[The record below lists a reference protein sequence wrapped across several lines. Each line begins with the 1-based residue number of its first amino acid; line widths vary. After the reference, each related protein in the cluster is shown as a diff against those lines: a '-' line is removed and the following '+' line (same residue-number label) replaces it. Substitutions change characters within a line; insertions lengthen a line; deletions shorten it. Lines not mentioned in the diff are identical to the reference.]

1 MTRAT
6 SCDTLGTQ
14 MTAPPVRAG
23 SAAKSVTAQLVGRR
37 SEREALDRLLE
48 TAREGHGGVLVV
60 HGDPGLGK
68 TALLEYA
75 IETARSFHV
84 VRAVG
89 VEGETELP
97 YAALQQLASPIL
109 ELRERLPDP
118 QRQALAVAFGL
129 SAGDPPNAYLVGLAV
144 LGLLTEAAE
153 EQPLLCLVD
162 DAQWLDR
169 ESAQAL
175 AFVARR
181 LMAERIA
188 LIFATR
194 NVGESLARLAELH
207 VGPLGYRDA
216 RTLLESVL
224 PGPLDEQV
232 IERLVAEAH
241 GNPLAL
247 LELPRGMTPTQL
259 AGGFGLPDALPL
271 SDQLMESFTR
281 RLDTLPADA
290 RRLLLVAAADPTGD
304 LALVWRA
311 ARRLGIPDAAAQAA
325 EAEGL
330 LAFGARVTFRHPLVR
345 SAVYRSAASDCRSE
359 VHLALAEAT
368 DPVADPDRRAWHR
381 GQAASAPDEEIADEL
396 ERSADQARARGGVAA
411 AAAFLERS
419 SILTLDPA
427 RRAGRALAAARATQ
441 QAGALDEAQ
450 RLLATAEAGPLDA
463 LERAQV
469 DVIRAQIVAVHRGS
483 DAPALLL
490 AAAKRLEVLDIG
502 LARQIHLDAL
512 TSALFAGRLGGAC
525 DARYVALSARSAP
538 PAPGPSRG
546 ADLLLDGLAALITK
560 GSSAGTPIL
569 RTAIKTFAT
578 DRIGSE
584 EGLRWLWLAGRAA
597 AFIWDYDSW
606 DSLTRRQIRLARDL
620 GALAHLPLALS
631 THIGVRLFA
640 GEMRAAASLVAESDT
655 LADITSGWSVPPY
668 GPLVLAAFRGS
679 DEETTRLLRAS
690 VGDFH
695 TRGEGMGLT
704 VSQWVTAV
712 LNNGRARYEEAYA
725 AASEATADPHEL
737 FFSTFA
743 TVELIEAASRTG
755 RSERA
760 AEALAVLSEST
771 QASGTPWALGVEAR
785 SRALVTPDD
794 TAEPLYRE
802 AIARL
807 QPTRL
812 RLDLARAHLLYGE
825 WLRRARRRLD
835 ARAELR
841 LAHDLFSEFGMEA
854 FAERARVELQAT
866 GERARKRTVDTVDQL
881 TPQEAQ
887 ISRLAGK
894 GHTNREIAAQLF
906 ISTSTVEYHLRK
918 AFRKL
923 DVTSRTQLANRAL
936 G

>member
-1 MTRAT
+1 M
-6 SCDTLGTQ
+6 S
-14 MTAPPVRAG
+14 APPARAD
-23 SAAKSVTAQLVGRR
+23 SATTSATEQLVGRR
-37 SEREALDRLLE
+37 AEREAVDRLLE
-48 TAREGHGGVLVV
+48 AARAGYGGVLVI
-60 HGDPGLGK
+60 HGEPGVGK

-75 IETARSFHV
+75 VEMARSFRV
-84 VRAVG
+84 ARAVG
-89 VEGETELP
+89 VEGEMDLP
-97 YAALQQLASPIL
+97 YASLQQLSSPSL
-109 ELRERLPDP
+109 ELMERLPDP
-118 QRQALAVAFGL
+118 QREALAVAFGL

-153 EQPLLCLVD
+153 QLPVLWLVD

-169 ESAQAL
+169 ASAQAL

-188 LIFATR
+188 IVFATR
-194 NVGESLARLAELH
+194 EVGAPLARLPELH

-216 RTLLESVL
+216 RTLLEAVL
-224 PGPLDEQV
+224 PGPVDDQV
-232 IERLVAEAH
+232 LQRLIAEAH

-247 LELPRGMTPTQL
+247 LEMPRGFTPRQL
-259 AGGFGLPDALPL
+259 AGGFGLPGALPV
-271 SDQLMESFTR
+271 SEQMVNSFTR
-281 RLDTLPADA
+281 RLMALPADA
-290 RRLLLVAAADPTGD
+290 QRLLLVAAADPTGD

-311 ARRLGIPDAAAQAA
+311 ARLLGIPEAAAEAV

-330 LAFGARVTFRHPLVR
+330 LALEARVTFRHPLIR
-345 SAVYRSAASDCRSE
+345 SAVYQSATTDRRSE

-368 DPVADPDRRAWHR
+368 DPDTDPDRRAWHR
-381 GQAASAPDEEIADEL
+381 ALAASAPDEEIADEL
-396 ERSADQARARGGVAA
+396 ERSAVRARARGGIAA

-419 SILTLDPA
+419 SMLTLDPA
-427 RRAGRALAAARATQ
+427 RRASRALAAAQATQ
-441 QAGALDEAQ
+441 QAGALDEAE
-450 RLLATAEAGPLDA
+450 RLLANADVGPLDS

-469 DVIRAQIVAVHRGS
+469 DVLRAQIVAVNRGR

-490 AAAKRLEVLDIG
+490 AAAKKLEVLNIG

-512 TSALFAGRLGGAC
+512 TAALFAGRLGGTS
-525 DARYVALSARSAP
+525 DARHVAVSARAAP
-538 PAPGPSRG
+538 PSPGPSRG
-546 ADLLLDGLAALITK
+546 ADLLLDGLAALIID
-560 GSSAGTPIL
+560 GSSVGTPIL
-569 RTAIKTFAT
+569 RTAIKAFAR
-578 DRIGSE
+578 DRIGTE

-631 THIGVRLFA
+631 THIGVQLFA
-640 GEMRAAASLVAESDT
+640 GDTRAAASLVAESDA
-655 LADITSGWSVPPY
+655 LADITSGWSIPPY
-668 GPLVLAAFRGS
+668 GALVLAAFRGL
-679 DEETTRLLRAS
+679 DEETTRLVRAS
-690 VGDFH
+690 VADFH
-695 TRGEGMGLT
+695 GRGEGMGLT

-712 LNNGRARYEEAYA
+712 LANGRARYDEAYA
-725 AASEATADPHEL
+725 AASEATADSREL

-771 QASGTPWALGVEAR
+771 RASGTPWALAVEAR
-785 SRALVTPDD
+785 SRALVTPDEA
-794 TAEPLYRE
+794 AEPLFRE

-812 RLDLARAHLLYGE
+812 RLDLARTHLLFGE
-825 WLRRARRRLD
+825 WLRRERRRLD
-835 ARAELR
+835 ARTELR
-841 LAHDLFSEFGMEA
+841 LAYDLFSDFGMEA

-866 GERARKRTVDTVDQL
+866 GERARKRTVDTLGQL
-881 TPQEAQ
+881 TPQEEQ
-887 ISRLAGK
+887 ISRLAGH

-906 ISTSTVEYHLRK
+906 ISPSTVEYHLRK

-923 DVTSRTQLANRAL
+923 DVTSRTQLGNRL
-936 G
+936 R